1 MLVMYPACF
10 FKEESGY
17 SVVFP
22 DLEFLSTCG
31 ATLDEAMRMAVDCL
45 AGYFYW
51 LELDGEKAKAPSALG
66 SISPATVAD
75 QLGFDYAEAFV
86 NLVSVD
92 VAEYAKVHFEKAVKK
107 TLTIPAWLNKLAL
120 ERDINFSSVLQ
131 EALKERLRVGK
142 YGAK

>member
-10 FKEESGY
+10 FKEENGY

-22 DLEFLSTCG
+22 DLDFLSTCG
-31 ATLDEAMRMAVDCL
+31 TTLDEAMRMAVDCL
-45 AGYFYW
+45 AGYLYW
-51 LELDGEKAKAPSALG
+51 LELDGEKAQEPSALG
-66 SISPATVAD
+66 NISPAAVAEE
-75 QLGFDYAEAFV
+75 LGFDYTEVFV

-120 ERDINFSSVLQ
+120 ERDINFSGVLQ

>member
-22 DLEFLSTCG
+22 DLDFLSTCG
-31 ATLDEAMRMAVDCL
+31 DTLDEAMRMAVDCL
-45 AGYFYW
+45 AGYLYW

-66 SISPATVAD
+66 NISPAAVAEE
-75 QLGFDYAEAFV
+75 LGFDYTEAFA

-92 VAEYAKVHFEKAVKK
+92 VAEYAKVHFEKSVKK
-107 TLTIPAWLNKLAL
+107 TLTIPQWLNDEAIAHN
-120 ERDINFSSVLQ
+120 INFSKVLQ
-131 EALKERLRVGK
+131 AGLMKELGLN
-142 YGAK
+142 

>member
-10 FKEESGY
+10 FKEETGY
-17 SVVFP
+17 SVIFP
-22 DLEFLSTCG
+22 DLDGLSTCG
-31 ATLDEAMRMAVDCL
+31 DTLDEAMRMAVDCL
-45 AGYFYW
+45 AGYLYW
-51 LELDGEKAKAPSALG
+51 LQLDGEEAEVPSALEE
-66 SISPATVAD
+66 ISPAAIAED
-75 QLGFDYAEAFV
+75 LEFDYTEAFV

-120 ERDINFSSVLQ
+120 ERDINFSRVLQ

-142 YGAK
+142 YPAK